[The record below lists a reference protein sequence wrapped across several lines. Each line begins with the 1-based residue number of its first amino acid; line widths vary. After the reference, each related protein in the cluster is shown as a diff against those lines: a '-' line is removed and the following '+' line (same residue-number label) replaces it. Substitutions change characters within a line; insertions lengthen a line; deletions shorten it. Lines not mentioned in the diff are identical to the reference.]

1 MDVRQARPDDGERIR
16 TVARQSMYASYSMSP
31 DTIDAAVEQWY
42 DDAAIEEAVEN
53 EDRQFLVGEREGEVI
68 GFADAVVV
76 GDDETGD
83 LHWLHVHPDYRGE
96 GLAKTLLEETR
107 DALRERGVDV
117 LRGMVLADNSEGN
130 SFYRHHGFETVDERE
145 IEIDGRRHVENV
157 YVERSASGL
166 TAAVPAGAPEEAAPE
181 ESAEQLIEATTDD
194 GRTVYADR
202 SDPDR
207 GSMAPFFVAYADRDA
222 DRKYGYYCGNCES
235 LATAMDAMG
244 RVECSD
250 CGNAR
255 KPSRWDA
262 SYL

>member
-1 MDVRQARPDDGERIR
+1 MDVRQAQPDDGEEIR

-31 DTIDAAVEQWY
+31 DTIDAAVEDWY
-42 DDAAIEEAVEN
+42 DDAAIEDATADD
-53 EDRQFLVGEREGEVI
+53 DRQFLVGERDGEVVA
-68 GFADAVVV
+68 FADAVVV

-83 LHWLHVHPDYRGE
+83 LHWLHVHPDHRGE
-96 GLAKTLLEETR
+96 GVAKTLLEETR
-107 DALRERGVDV
+107 EALRERGVDV

-130 SFYRHHGFETVDERE
+130 SFYRHYGFETVDERE

-157 YVERSASGL
+157 YVEQSEPGL
-166 TAAVPAGAPEEAAPE
+166 TAAVPAGGAEEAASE
-181 ESAEQLIEATTDD
+181 ESTDRLIEATTDD

-202 SDPDR
+202 SDPDK

-222 DRKYGYYCGNCES
+222 ESKYGYYCGNCES
-235 LATAMDAMG
+235 LATAMDSMG
-244 RVECSD
+244 RIECGD

>member
-1 MDVRQARPDDGERIR
+1 MDVRQAQPDDGKEIR

-31 DTIDAAVEQWY
+31 DTIDAAVEEWY
-42 DDAAIEEAVEN
+42 DDAAIEDATEDD
-53 EDRQFLVGEREGEVI
+53 DRQFLVGERDEEIVA
-68 GFADAVVV
+68 FADAVVV

-96 GLAKTLLEETR
+96 GVAKTLLDETR
-107 DALRERGVDV
+107 DALAERSVDV
-117 LRGMVLADNSEGN
+117 LRGMVLSDNSEGN

-157 YVERSASGL
+157 YVEQRASGL
-166 TAAVPAGAPEEAAPE
+166 AAAVPAGAAEDATAE
-181 ESAEQLIEATTDD
+181 ESGDRLIEATTDD

-202 SDPDR
+202 SDPDK
-207 GSMAPFFVAYADRDA
+207 GSLAPFFVTYADRDA
-222 DRKYGYYCGNCES
+222 ERKYGYYCDNCES
-235 LATAMDAMG
+235 LATAMDSMG
-244 RVECSD
+244 RIECGD

>member
-1 MDVRQARPDDGERIR
+1 MDVRRAEVDDGEPIR
-16 TVARQSMYASYSMSP
+16 EVARQSMYASYSMSP

-42 DDAAIEEAVEN
+42 GEDEIDAAVAVEG
-53 EDRQFLVGEREGEVI
+53 RQFLVAERDGSIV

-96 GLAKTLLEETR
+96 GIARTLLDETR
-107 DALRERGVDV
+107 DALEERGVDV

-130 SFYRHHGFETVDERE
+130 AFYRHHGFETVDERE
-145 IEIDGRRHVENV
+145 IEIDGQRHVENI
-157 YVERSASGL
+157 YVESVPSGL
-166 TAAVPAGAPEEAAPE
+166 TATVPAGGRGEEGTDE
-181 ESAEQLIEATTDD
+181 RLIEVATDD
-194 GRTVYADR
+194 DGTVYADR
-202 SDPDR
+202 EDTET
-207 GSMAPFFVAYADRDA
+207 GTMAPFLVAYSDRELE
-222 DRKYGYYCGNCES
+222 DRFGYYCGNCES
-235 LATAMDAMG
+235 LATAMNSMG
-244 RVECSD
+244 RIECGE